1 MKELFRQ
8 KNNGNNQVDKDATSP
23 FFILKDAN

>member
-8 KNNGNNQVDKDATSP
+8 KNDGNNQVDKDATS
-23 FFILKDAN
+23 FFILKGAN

>member
-8 KNNGNNQVDKDATSP
+8 KNNGNKQVDKDAISP